1 MDVVIEGK
9 AFINGGIKKCCIG
22 IEEGK
27 IVSIKKILHGKKHY
41 DCGDALIFPAAIDVH
56 VHFRDPGMT
65 EKEDF
70 FTGTRAAAYGGI
82 SCIFDM
88 PNTKPPAIRRED
100 LEKKV
105 RIARKKACVDF
116 AFYGGIGKG
125 TNVASLA
132 KICKAFKIYLCK
144 SNEIFIPME
153 KLKDVLR
160 RVKKT
165 GKILAIHAEDEKCL
179 IRGKANDLA
188 EYEKRRPIKCE
199 ISALHQIIK
208 SNEEIG
214 VPLHICH
221 ISSLQGIEIAHK
233 KASIGITP
241 HHMLLS
247 SSSSFPL
254 PAMGK
259 VNPPLRNDDERKKLW
274 NAMKNGMISI
284 IESDHAP
291 HLLQEKERFQDAPP
305 GMPGVDAMLPILLFM
320 VKKEKISL
328 SLIHSLMCSNP
339 ARIFGIKKGKI
350 EVGRDADILVIKF
363 KEKKIVSH
371 SKCGWSCYEGWKGI
385 YPSHFWLR
393 GERIIEEGEFTGF
406 KSMGKMIL

>member
-9 AFINGGIKKCCIG
+9 AFINGEIKKCCIG

-41 DCGDALIFPAAIDVH
+41 DCGDALLFPAAIDVH

-88 PNTKPPAIRRED
+88 PNNSPPTIRKEY

-105 RIARKKACVDF
+105 RVARNKACVDF

-125 TNVASLA
+125 SNVEALA

-144 SNEIFIPME
+144 SNEIFVPLE
-153 KLKDVLR
+153 KLRDILK

-179 IRGKANDLA
+179 IKDKASDLA

-214 VPLHICH
+214 VPIHICH
-221 ISSLQGIEIAHK
+221 ISSLQG
-233 KASIGITP
+233 
-241 HHMLLS
+241 
-247 SSSSFPL
+247 
-254 PAMGK
+254 
-259 VNPPLRNDDERKKLW
+259 ERKKLW

-320 VKKEKISL
+320 VKKGKISL
-328 SLIHSLMCSNP
+328 SLVHSLMCSNP

-350 EVGRDADILVIKF
+350 EVGRDADILAINF
-363 KEKKIVSH
+363 KEKEVVSH
-371 SKCGWSCYEGWKGI
+371 SKCGWSCYEGWKGV

-406 KSMGKMIL
+406 KSMGKMIP